1 MATYELLRVFV
12 GPGGTGG
19 NLLAVFL
26 EGSEVPE
33 GERQGIAA
41 ALGYS
46 ETVFVDDASRGV
58 VRIYTPASELP
69 FAGHPLVGTAWLLA
83 KVGRLNDVLRPP
95 GGEVATWTRD
105 DLTWIRGLPEWAPDF
120 EFVELPSPAAVVS
133 FDDAGPDSLLYVW
146 SWEDESAGTIRAR
159 VLPRVFGIEEDEA
172 TGSGALRLAARLGRS
187 IEIHQGV
194 GSLLSARPG
203 PEGSTEV
210 GGLVDLVG
218 TRDL

>member
-1 MATYELLRVFV
+1 MFS

-26 EGSEVPE
+26 DGPEIPE
-33 GERQGIAA
+33 GDRQGIAA

-46 ETVFVDDASRGV
+46 ETVFVDDASRGA
-58 VRIYTPASELP
+58 VRMYTPATELP

-83 KVGRLNDVLRPP
+83 EVGRRTDVLRPP
-95 GGEVATWTRD
+95 GGEVATWTHD

-120 EFVELPSPAAVVS
+120 EFVELPSPAAVVA
-133 FDDAGPDSLLYVW
+133 FDDAGPDSLLYTW
-146 SWEDESAGTIRAR
+146 TWEDESAGTIRAHAF
-159 VLPRVFGIEEDEA
+159 PRVFGIEEDEA
-172 TGSGALRLAARLGRS
+172 TGSGALRLAARLGRP

-194 GSLLSARPG
+194 GSLLRARPG